1 MKNLKKIRKPKTNLG
16 PGNFQLLIC
25 RFMLLL
31 LLLLTAAIHA
41 QTFSLGWFTMDS
53 GGGTSTGSVYT
64 LRGTIGQPEAHPA
77 TATLVG
83 GNFSLSGGFWSLFA
97 VQTPGAP
104 WLTITLTSTNTAL
117 VLWPTPSTGFSL
129 QQNANLNTTN
139 WVGAPETVNDN
150 GTHKFVVVHSPVGKR
165 FYRLLKL

>member
-1 MKNLKKIRKPKTNLG
+1 MKDLKEIRTPKAKLG
-16 PGNFQLLIC
+16 RGNCQLPIC
-25 RFMLLL
+25 HFVLLL
-31 LLLLTAAIHA
+31 LLLLTTGIHA
-41 QTFSLGWFTMDS
+41 QTFSLDWFTIDS
-53 GGGTSTGSVYT
+53 GGGTSTGGAYRLS
-64 LRGTIGQPEAHPA
+64 GTIGQPEAHPV
-77 TATLVG
+77 TVRLVG

-117 VLWPTPSTGFSL
+117 VSWPAPSTGFAL

-150 GTHKFVVVHSPVGKR
+150 GTHKFIVVNPPGGNR
-165 FYRLLKL
+165 FYRLFKL